1 LNALDARLR
10 SVVLGFCERYDL
22 PGERGRL
29 RQGR

>member
-1 LNALDARLR
+1 LNALDVRLR

-22 PGERGRL
+22 PGEL